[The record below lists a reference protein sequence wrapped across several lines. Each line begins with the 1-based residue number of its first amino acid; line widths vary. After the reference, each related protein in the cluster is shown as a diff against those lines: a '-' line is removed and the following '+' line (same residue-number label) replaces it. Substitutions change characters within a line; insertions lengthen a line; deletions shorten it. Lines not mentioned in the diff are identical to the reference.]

1 MVYMPYREV
10 QDVLR
15 GFIDESHDG
24 DNPPKV
30 FELSCIVTS
39 DAGCLFFDMEWGAL
53 LESKNEELRKQGR
66 KEISRFH
73 AADFNNYQGDFKDWT
88 PDEQKDFS
96 RRIVRVFERNPV
108 HIHGWNMPLQLL
120 VQEFPETKPNP
131 IGFAYITLLTHMME
145 QIGDT
150 TLSIY
155 RQDAISLHHD
165 RCDYDAALQEQFVGL
180 VAEDSSFQYRNRFAS
195 LTSESWQDCLLLQPA
210 DLIAYENFKESMRT
224 HTNRDRRGSLAAIID
239 LDAVSGRSKGFTQ
252 QGIREMKSIVDGL
265 GEDAKKILFAAARIK

>member
-1 MVYMPYREV
+1 M
-10 QDVLR
+10 LR

-30 FELSCIVTS
+30 FTLSCIVTS
-39 DAGCLFFDMEWGAL
+39 DAGCLYFDIDWRAL

-66 KEISRFH
+66 GEISRFH
-73 AADFNNYQGDFKDWT
+73 SADFNNYRGDFKDWT

-108 HIHGWNMPLQLL
+108 HIHGWSMPLQLL

-131 IGFAYITLLTHMME
+131 VGFAYITLLTHMME
-145 QIGDT
+145 QIGAT

-155 RQDAISLHHD
+155 KKDVISLHHD
-165 RCDYDAALQEQFVGL
+165 RCDYDAALQEQFMGL
-180 VAEDSSFQYRNRFAS
+180 VAEDSTFKYRNRFAY
-195 LTSESWQDCLLLQPA
+195 LASENWQDCLLLQPA
-210 DLIAYENFKESMRT
+210 DLIAYENFKESMRS
-224 HTNRDRRGSLAAIID
+224 HTKRDRRGSLAAIID

-252 QGIREMKSIVDGL
+252 QGIREMKSIIDGF
-265 GEDAKKILFAAARIK
+265 GKDAKDILFAAARIK